1 MPECSREFTKYDF
14 FECHFVK
21 STLRACSAFTKL
33 ALLIAVFVKFSIYF
47 PLYSIYFHLILSF
60 YSRQLEF
67 NHLNRVPF
75 TKPGVKNSIFVNFR
89 CAPTA
94 ERLKTAHLPVILTK
108 PAIRYN
114 LWPMLLHIF
123 RIIVKICLEVCAL
136 LPGTP
141 HCSSRTA
148 QLPAFTAILP
158 DT

>member
-47 PLYSIYFHLILSF
+47 LLYSIYFHLILSF

-75 TKPGVKNSIFVNFR
+75 TKPGVKNFIFVNFR

-94 ERLKTAHLPVILTK
+94 ERLKTAHLAVILTK
-108 PAIRYN
+108 PEPIE
-114 LWPMLLHIF
+114 PI
-123 RIIVKICLEVCAL
+123 
-136 LPGTP
+136 
-141 HCSSRTA
+141 
-148 QLPAFTAILP
+148 
-158 DT
+158 